1 MVKFLLSALTLF
13 LSGIFSSGV
22 WAEVV
27 INGTRIVFNA
37 NEKETAVQL
46 KNNGKNPYL
55 LQLWMDDG
63 NPKSRPG
70 EAKVPFMIT
79 PPIVRIE
86 PNKGQAVRIMANTP
100 ELPQDRE
107 TLFWFNML
115 EVPPKPTAKLN
126 VGNNSLQLAFR
137 TRIKFFYR
145 PANLK
150 PEPLVAYK
158 DLEFDLANNNL
169 IITNDSPY
177 FITFNKLVIRN
188 TKNSEILAAVEKF
201 PQRMVKPMGK
211 ITLPLTIKRPKE
223 IKSGTLYYSVI
234 NDYGGESKNER
245 VLYQPK

>member
-1 MVKFLLSALTLF
+1 MVKFLLSALTLL

-70 EAKVPFMIT
+70 EANVPFMIT

-86 PNKGQAVRIMANTP
+86 PNKGQAVRIMANAP

-115 EVPPKPTAKLN
+115 EVPPKPTAKINAGDNL
-126 VGNNSLQLAFR
+126 LQLAFR

-150 PEPLVAYK
+150 PEPLTAYK
-158 DLEFDLANNNL
+158 NLKFDLANTNL

-177 FITFNKLVIRN
+177 FITFNKLEIRK
-188 TKNSEILAAVEKF
+188 TKSSEILASVDKF
-201 PQRMVKPMGK
+201 SQRMIEPKGK
-211 ITLPLTIKRPKE
+211 ITLPLTVKKPTQMS
-223 IKSGTLYYSVI
+223 SGTLYYSVI
-234 NDYGGESKNER
+234 NDYGGESNNEQI
-245 VLYQPK
+245 LYQQ